1 MNRRPFIRW
10 MLLTLLLCLLS
21 SALTVAV
28 IYWRHTVPLAECS
41 EVYRQ
46 YRHQPGVRAA
56 FIRQMP
62 INDTLRLDMTLLEA
76 EDSAA
81 FANLLRKMGKREEFV
96 KELMFYEDDESA
108 CFSNA
113 CLRGNP
119 GTVGDTD
126 MTKNEVISFFPG
138 RKAVAVFHTLSEKD
152 GNIVLHKSYFKEIN
166 VKPIEEYNEK
176 DIQNCSTFLGA
187 RRAAAS
193 ACTAIR

>member
-1 MNRRPFIRW
+1 MTRHQRHIFW
-10 MLLTLLLCLLS
+10 LLFPLLCLLTVGV
-21 SALTVAV
+21 SAAIT
-28 IYWRHTVPLAECS
+28 YWRHTVPLAETS

-46 YRHQPGVRAA
+46 YRHLPGVRAA

-81 FANLLRKMGKREEFV
+81 FADLLRAMGKSEEFI
-96 KELMFYEDDESA
+96 KELMYFQDKENTR
-108 CFSNA
+108 FSNA

-138 RKAVAVFHTLSEKD
+138 RKTVAVFHTLSEKD
-152 GNIVLHKSYFKEIN
+152 GNVVLNKSYFKEIN

-176 DIQNCSTFLGA
+176 DF
-187 RRAAAS
+187 
-193 ACTAIR
+193 

>member
-1 MNRRPFIRW
+1 MIRRLSI
-10 MLLTLLLCLLS
+10 LLLVALLGVGG
-21 SALTVAV
+21 VAV
-28 IYWRHTVPLAECS
+28 YKNWNVLFPSGETS

-81 FANLLRKMGKREEFV
+81 FADLLRKMGKREEFV

-166 VKPIEEYNEK
+166 VKPVEEYNEK
-176 DIQNCSTFLGA
+176 NI
-187 RRAAAS
+187 
-193 ACTAIR
+193 

>member
-1 MNRRPFIRW
+1 MSRRRYWILP
-10 MLLTLLLCLLS
+10 MAVGLVAALLT
-21 SALTVAV
+21 V
-28 IYWRHTVPLAECS
+28 IVIRAPRTVPLAETS

-46 YRHQPGVRAA
+46 YRHLPGVRAA
-56 FIRQMP
+56 FIHQMP

-81 FANLLRKMGKREEFV
+81 FADLLIKMGKSEEFI
-96 KELMFYEDDESA
+96 KELMYFQDKENTR
-108 CFSNA
+108 FSNA

-138 RKAVAVFHTLSEKD
+138 RKTVAVFHTLSEKD
-152 GNIVLHKSYFKEIN
+152 GNVVLNKSYFKEIN

-176 DIQNCSTFLGA
+176 DF
-187 RRAAAS
+187 
-193 ACTAIR
+193 